1 MMSKT
6 VKETIYAEGID
17 ISIYT
22 NDFENEYIS
31 LTDIARCHNIKDTRY
46 VIQNQMRNTI
56 ELLGVQEE
64 LHNANFNRVQ
74 FDAVKNE
81 AGLNRFIMT
90 PILI

>member
-46 VIQNQMRNTI
+46 VIQN
-56 ELLGVQEE
+56 
-64 LHNANFNRVQ
+64 
-74 FDAVKNE
+74 
-81 AGLNRFIMT
+81 
-90 PILI
+90 